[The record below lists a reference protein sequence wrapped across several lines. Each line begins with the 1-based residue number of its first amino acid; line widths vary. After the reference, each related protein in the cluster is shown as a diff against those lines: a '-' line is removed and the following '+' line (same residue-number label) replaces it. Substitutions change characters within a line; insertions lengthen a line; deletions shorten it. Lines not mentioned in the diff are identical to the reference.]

1 MAKNTLPVNY
11 KDDILNSTM
20 DGKRRYRM
28 ITNSDGTVS
37 FEDVTTYD
45 QVGSNFGAAQL
56 NAANTAVNASADSN
70 KIIDDLSTIAANT
83 QEGYMAGALAVKELN
98 QSLIPNYET
107 TKTVLSDN
115 SKASYTKKY
124 VVNKDSWF
132 ACDHQSYN
140 GYSWGNVF
148 VNDIRVAGFRAM
160 PIDEAHYAYS
170 STTFFAPKGSTI
182 IINGAGGMTVN
193 VSEIG

>member
-1 MAKNTLPVNY
+1 MYLRIY
-11 KDDILNSTM
+11 ILN
-20 DGKRRYRM
+20 
-28 ITNSDGTVS
+28 
-37 FEDVTTYD
+37 
-45 QVGSNFGAAQL
+45 L
-56 NAANTAVNASADSN
+56 C
-70 KIIDDLSTIAANT
+70 
-83 QEGYMAGALAVKELN
+83 

-132 ACDHQSYN
+132 ACNHQSYN

-170 STTFFAPKGSTI
+170 ITTFFAPKGSTI

>member
-1 MAKNTLPVNY
+1 MRHTYCIFSQYLYLREWYSLFPKCLP
-11 KDDILNSTM
+11 
-20 DGKRRYRM
+20 
-28 ITNSDGTVS
+28 
-37 FEDVTTYD
+37 
-45 QVGSNFGAAQL
+45 
-56 NAANTAVNASADSN
+56 
-70 KIIDDLSTIAANT
+70 
-83 QEGYMAGALAVKELN
+83 N

-132 ACDHQSYN
+132 ACNHQSYN

>member
-1 MAKNTLPVNY
+1 MALNEQIVEETRYYRQCVDKDNKKWERYGLWNRGKDTECEDGNTVET
-11 KDDILNSTM
+11 KVGAIKGITTSTNVSETGYAA
-20 DGKRRYRM
+20 DAK
-28 ITNSDGTVS
+28 TVS
-37 FEDVTTYD
+37 E
-45 QVGSNFGAAQL
+45 
-56 NAANTAVNASADSN
+56 
-70 KIIDDLSTIAANT
+70 I
-83 QEGYMAGALAVKELN
+83 N

>member
-1 MAKNTLPVNY
+1 MPIF
-11 KDDILNSTM
+11 D
-20 DGKRRYRM
+20 
-28 ITNSDGTVS
+28 
-37 FEDVTTYD
+37 FE
-45 QVGSNFGAAQL
+45 
-56 NAANTAVNASADSN
+56 
-70 KIIDDLSTIAANT
+70 
-83 QEGYMAGALAVKELN
+83 N

-132 ACDHQSYN
+132 VCDHQSYN

-148 VNDIRVAGFRAM
+148 VNEIRVAGFRAM

-170 STTFFAPKGSTI
+170 ITTFFAPKGSTI

>member
-1 MAKNTLPVNY
+1 MALNEQIVEETRYYRQCVDKDNKKWERYGLWNRGKDTECEDGNTVET
-11 KDDILNSTM
+11 KVGAIKGITTSTNVSETGYAA
-20 DGKRRYRM
+20 DAK
-28 ITNSDGTVS
+28 TVS
-37 FEDVTTYD
+37 E
-45 QVGSNFGAAQL
+45 
-56 NAANTAVNASADSN
+56 
-70 KIIDDLSTIAANT
+70 I
-83 QEGYMAGALAVKELN
+83 N

-115 SKASYTKKY
+115 SKVSYNKKY

-132 ACDHQSYN
+132 VCDHQSYN

-148 VNDIRVAGFRAM
+148 VNEIRVAGFRAM

-182 IINGAGGMTVN
+182 IINGAGGMTVT